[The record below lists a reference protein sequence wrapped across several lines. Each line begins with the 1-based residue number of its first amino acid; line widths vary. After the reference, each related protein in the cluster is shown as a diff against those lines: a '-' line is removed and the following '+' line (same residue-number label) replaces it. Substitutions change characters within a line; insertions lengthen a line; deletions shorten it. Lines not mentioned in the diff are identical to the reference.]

1 MKVTRTVLSSN
12 EKKQLKRAFYFRLI
26 FLGFIGLP
34 LASILVIL
42 FLEENFMILAIV
54 FLVILFLL
62 YKYAFPFFIQSKNNR
77 YETHKLVVETKVL
90 NVEKQLRKQ
99 GFRFLIQTEFNT
111 IDSWNLTLHN
121 PTFTYDKLKNGML
134 LELHLL
140 ENNTFDLLE
149 IKEI

>member
-62 YKYAFPFFIQSKNNR
+62 YKYVFSFYMQSKKNL
-77 YETHKLVVETKVL
+77 YATHKLVVETKVL
-90 NVEKQLRKQ
+90 SIEKQLRKQ
-99 GFRFLIQTEFNT
+99 GYRFLIQTEFNT

>member
-1 MKVTRTVLSSN
+1 MKISKVALN
-12 EKKQLKRAFYFRLI
+12 NKEKQLLKRAFYFRFI
-26 FLGFIGLP
+26 FLGFIIIGVAL
-34 LASILVIL
+34 IIGIL
-42 FLEENFMILAIV
+42 FLEGLYFLLIIV
-54 FLVILFLL
+54 SIIIFLIL

-99 GFRFLIQTEFNT
+99 GYRFLIQTEFNT